1 MLDGPK
7 SYRDVGV
14 WWALGLFISL
24 CFTIMGFIT
33 FSDPFADATK
43 DDNLLPVGTEDK
55 IHIKTQQWTGDKIL
69 ATVQGIA
76 DDYDKKKLV
85 KAFKKV
91 TIKEEN
97 FFLSL
102 KDKTNFFFFF
112 NFCKCII
119 LNWVIWFG
127 QEFACDG
134 PVIRYPEYGEV
145 IQLKGD
151 QKKKKNLL
159 VSDWGEPFLSFVF
172 VFLFCL

>member
-1 MLDGPK
+1 MQ
-7 SYRDVGV
+7 
-14 WWALGLFISL
+14 
-24 CFTIMGFIT
+24 
-33 FSDPFADATK
+33 
-43 DDNLLPVGTEDK
+43 GT
-55 IHIKTQQWTGDKIL
+55 
-69 ATVQGIA
+69 A

-102 KDKTNFFFFF
+102 KDKTNFF
-112 NFCKCII
+112 FCKCII

-151 QKKKKNLL
+151 QRKTI
-159 VSDWGEPFLSFVF
+159 FASF
-172 VFLFCL
+172 